1 MKKESKKLSSVVM
14 AGIVAASA
22 VVGAVGWDIMDA
34 PEVIVKEVPVEVAG
48 ETVIEYVDVPVNVEV
63 IKEVEVIKTVTDTE
77 LIQAT
82 CDRLLFDDLS
92 ECQTEVKAE
101 DEALKLALEYVE
113 SADFFDEIEDANI
126 VDDED
131 DINVI
136 RVYEDFEDINITR
149 SNFDDDKY
157 RFEIEVKI
165 EDTEE
170 EEKFR
175 VIADILVEDGE
186 VELKSVSKK

>member
-48 ETVIEYVDVPVNVEV
+48 ETVIEYVEVPVNVEV

-131 DINVI
+131 DVNVI

>member
-1 MKKESKKLSSVVM
+1 M